1 MLYQI
6 IAVRK
11 EIEIF
16 KYLRNNFK
24 YLVLGVVMFLVVV
37 PLKNIIYSDWRLI
50 IVQVITGAVIYLT
63 GFTIIQMIELKEYNI
78 VELFKKVLS
87 KYNIN

>member
-1 MLYQI
+1 
-6 IAVRK
+6 
-11 EIEIF
+11 
-16 KYLRNNFK
+16 
-24 YLVLGVVMFLVVV
+24 MFLVVV